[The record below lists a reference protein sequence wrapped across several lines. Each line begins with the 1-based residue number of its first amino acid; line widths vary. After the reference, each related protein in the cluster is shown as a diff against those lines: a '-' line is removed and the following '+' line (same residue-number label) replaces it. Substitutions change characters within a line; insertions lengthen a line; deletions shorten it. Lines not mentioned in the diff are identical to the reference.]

1 MTLSIDMVEKTFVY
15 GDSFSSVQ
23 FISTLC
29 GITQQ
34 QMWYHDLV
42 EGELVDRTKPG
53 KSPHTMFLQATHD
66 AITHDHPVRMIV
78 ALGACQRL
86 TVYNDGWNEE
96 ETLKDVDPNTPLPD
110 PARRTTLEDC
120 EQFLVRAEVN
130 MHNIGQFH
138 PTLIWANIYKDILDL
153 ALRCDSKAH
162 ELLILHMNTTPDNT
176 WINKAHPLI
185 APLCEQAEALPNY
198 ITEHESCNLI
208 CQRQGIRPMDHAQY
222 GWQGH
227 HGPEGQRIFG
237 TYVAEKQP
245 WN

>member
-1 MTLSIDMVEKTFVY
+1 MTLSIVMIEKTFVY

-29 GITQQ
+29 DITQQ
-34 QMWYHDLV
+34 QMWYHAFV

-66 AITHDHPVRMIV
+66 AITHAHPVRMIV

-86 TVYNDGWNEE
+86 TAYTDGWNEE
-96 ETLKDVDPNTPLPD
+96 ETLKDVDPNTPLPSE
-110 PARRTTLEDC
+110 PRRTTLTDC
-120 EQFLVRAEVN
+120 ERYFDRVIMSKQN
-130 MHNIGQFH
+130 MDQFH
-138 PTLIWANIYKDILDL
+138 PTLIWANIYKHILDL
-153 ALRCDSKAH
+153 ALRCDSQAH

-176 WINKAHPLI
+176 WIHKSHPLI
-185 APLCEQAEALPNY
+185 APLCERAEALPNY
-198 ITEHESCNLI
+198 MTELESCNLV
-208 CQRQGIRPMDHAQY
+208 CQRQGIRPMDYEQY

-227 HGPEGQRIFG
+227 HGPEGQTSFG
-237 TYVAEKQP
+237 TYMAEKQP

>member
-1 MTLSIDMVEKTFVY
+1 MTLSIVMIEKSFVY

-29 GITQQ
+29 DITQQ
-34 QMWYHDLV
+34 QMWYHAFV

-66 AITHDHPVRMIV
+66 AITHAHPVRMIV

-86 TVYNDGWNEE
+86 TAYTDGWNEE
-96 ETLKDVDPNTPLPD
+96 ETLKDVDPNTPLPSE
-110 PARRTTLEDC
+110 PRRTTLTDC
-120 EQFLVRAEVN
+120 ERYFDRVIMSKQN
-130 MHNIGQFH
+130 MDQFH
-138 PTLIWANIYKDILDL
+138 PTLIWANIYKHILDL
-153 ALRCDSKAH
+153 ALRCDSQAH

-176 WINKAHPLI
+176 WIHKSHPLI
-185 APLCEQAEALPNY
+185 APLCERAEALPNY
-198 ITEHESCNLI
+198 MTELESCNLV
-208 CQRQGIRPMDHAQY
+208 CQRQGIRPMDYEQY

-227 HGPEGQRIFG
+227 HGPEGQTSFG
-237 TYVAEKQP
+237 TYMAEKQP

>member
-1 MTLSIDMVEKTFVY
+1 MTLNLDMVEKTFVY
-15 GDSFSSVQ
+15 GDSFSSVHY
-23 FISTLC
+23 ISTLC

-42 EGELVDRTKPG
+42 EGELVDRTKVG

-86 TVYNDGWNEE
+86 TVYTDGWNGE

-120 EQFLVRAEVN
+120 ERFLDRAEAN
-130 MHNIGQFH
+130 MHNIEQFH

-162 ELLILHMNTTPDNT
+162 ELLILHMSTTPDNT

-198 ITEHESCNLI
+198 ITEHDSCNLI
-208 CQRQGIRPMDHAQY
+208 CQRQGIRPVDHAQY

-227 HGPEGQRIFG
+227 HGPEGQKIFG